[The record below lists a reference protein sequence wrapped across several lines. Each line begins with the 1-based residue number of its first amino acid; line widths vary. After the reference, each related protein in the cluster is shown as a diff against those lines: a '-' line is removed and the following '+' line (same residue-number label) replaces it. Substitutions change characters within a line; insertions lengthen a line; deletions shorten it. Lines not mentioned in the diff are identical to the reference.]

1 MRKDSFAMENLY
13 VFVSESKPPLSIPS
27 GLDPDR
33 HRIILV
39 HYLGIDTAELR
50 LQRLAETL
58 HALGP
63 RPVFEFCREIAEA
76 HDINA
81 DVQRRLERYA
91 RLDPAFVQALGRDH
105 LPAPS
110 IHRVQR

>member
-1 MRKDSFAMENLY
+1 MQQIARRNFRN
-13 VFVSESKPPLSIPS
+13 KPLPNVPS

-39 HYLGIDTAELR
+39 HYLGIDPAELR

-63 RPVFEFCREIAEA
+63 RPVFEFCRELAEA
-76 HDINA
+76 HDIVA

-91 RLDPAFVQALGRDH
+91 RLDPAFVQAHGGDH
-105 LPAPS
+105 FAPPP
-110 IHRVQR
+110 IYEVKP